1 MSNQKPCAAVASV
14 ALCSLLLFWPFS
26 AAAHEPSR
34 EFKFEKPLGQQGTI
48 SVRVQTDQAY
58 QNGPGSKVVSF
69 NVFEIPGV
77 AKCSFLQS
85 PTVCELQWVWLSG
98 VKAEDLKVEI
108 PGLPGP
114 EEYFI
119 QYTWDASAGHFT
131 GYVNGSPL
139 RLPGTALP
147 KWNVPDLSEVRLPSG
162 PVKVTFVSAEPR
174 YLNSTQARAQVPESL
189 RGHRA
194 ALFGVTEDEIPP
206 LNIATRLGELLYE
219 SALDK
224 ASDMHGWIMEG
235 PGLAESDNGWMH
247 LKAAQA
253 RGENGHIVYWCPRD
267 FPDRFVAEWEM
278 QVLSEE
284 GLCITFF
291 AAEGRKG
298 EDILSPTLPKRT
310 GIFKQYTQG
319 AINCYHI
326 SYFANT
332 PSAPGRIT
340 SNMRKN
346 SGFHVVAN
354 GPPGIEPGSKS
365 VHAVRL
371 IKDAAHVQLQ
381 VDGKVI
387 IDFEDDGR
395 RYGPVLHGG
404 KIGFRQMEWT
414 LARYRDFRVHGLAPE
429 KGGSVTK

>member
-1 MSNQKPCAAVASV
+1 MSNQKSRAAVASV
-14 ALCSLLLFWPFS
+14 TLCTVFLFWPLS
-26 AAAHEPSR
+26 AAAQESGR
-34 EFKFEKPLGQQGTI
+34 VSTFEKPLGQQGTI
-48 SVRVQTDQAY
+48 SARVHTDQAY
-58 QNGPGSKVVSF
+58 QNGPGSKVDRF
-69 NVFEIPGV
+69 DVFEIPGV
-77 AKCSFLQS
+77 ARCGFLQS
-85 PTVCELQWVWLSG
+85 PTVCELQWVWHSG

-114 EEYFI
+114 EDYFI
-119 QYTWDASAGHFT
+119 QYTWDAAAGHFT

-139 RLPGTALP
+139 RLPDTALP
-147 KWNVPDLSEVRLPSG
+147 KWDMPSGTEVRLASG
-162 PVKVTFVSAEPR
+162 PVKATFVFAAPR
-174 YLNSTQARAQVPESL
+174 YLNSTQARAQVPEAL
-189 RGHRA
+189 RGRRA
-194 ALFGVTEDEIPP
+194 ALFGVIEDKLPP
-206 LNIATRLGELLYE
+206 LDVTMRLGDLLYE

-224 ASDMHGWIMEG
+224 ASDMQGWVMEG
-235 PGLAESDNGWMH
+235 PGLTEFDDGWMNM
-247 LKAAQA
+247 KSRQPE
-253 RGENGHIVYWCPRD
+253 GENGHIVYWCPRD
-267 FPDRFVAEWEM
+267 FPDRLVAEWEM
-278 QVLSEE
+278 QVLSKE

-298 EDILSPTLPKRT
+298 EDILSPILPKRT
-310 GIFKQYTQG
+310 GIFRQYTQG

-395 RYGPVLHGG
+395 RYGPVLGGG
-404 KIGFRQMEWT
+404 KIGFRQMGWT
-414 LARYRDFRVHGLAPE
+414 VARYRNFRVHGLNPE
-429 KGGSVTK
+429 NEGSATK